1 MARKRRVER
10 WAAVSVLAALTLSAC
25 SSNDGSSSIG
35 PTGDPVSGGT
45 LKVGTGLDPI
55 CVDPNQTDLTATR
68 DILRQVGDSLVDA
81 DPETGEIVPWL
92 ATEWVVND
100 NATVFDFGLRSG
112 VTFSNGEVFD
122 AAAAKAFLDG
132 VDALGGRAFNAS
144 SYLEGYLGTEV
155 VAPDKI
161 RVSFD
166 QPNASFLQALST
178 VNMAVLSPSTY
189 QLPPEQ
195 RCLGQISAT
204 GAFVLDHY
212 TPTQEVVLTK
222 RAGYAWPSANAEHE
236 GEAYLDRIEYRVIP
250 EAGVRVGSL
259 RSGEVDLINQVPQQD
274 EDVLKTT
281 GFGVLTTNNPGTV
294 FEYLTNNSSPIL
306 SDESVRK
313 AIQFGIDR
321 EEYRATVLLPR
332 YNIATSVLSSTTP
345 HYTDFSQ
352 YIKYDPEESKRLL
365 DGAGWLPGAD
375 GIRAK
380 DGKRLSLT
388 VLNGHGIGTD
398 TYELVA
404 QQLQRIGVEL
414 IIRTVSRA
422 EMLAALDTG
431 QYDFVPYGFTRADPA
446 ALTMHFTTK
455 RNNPLRLQPSELDT
469 YLEQQ
474 AAASR
479 PEDRQ
484 VAVDNAA
491 RYITEHALVILLSEQ
506 SVAHGY
512 SGSLGGLRWE
522 PGAQLS
528 LYDAWLQR

>member
-1 MARKRRVER
+1 M
-10 WAAVSVLAALTLSAC
+10 LAALTLSAC
-25 SSNDGSSSIG
+25 SSGASSSSVG
-35 PTGDPVSGGT
+35 PTGDPTPGGT
-45 LKVGTGLDPI
+45 LKVGTAMDPI

-92 ATEWVVND
+92 ATEWVVGD
-100 NATVFDFGLRSG
+100 DATVFDFTLRTG

-122 AAAAKAFLDG
+122 AAATKAYLDG

-155 VAPDKI
+155 LAPDKV
-161 RVSFD
+161 RVSFGV
-166 QPNASFLQALST
+166 PNASFLQALST

-195 RCLGQISAT
+195 RCLGKISAT

-222 RAGYAWPSANAEHE
+222 RAGYAWPSANSEHT
-236 GEAYLDRIEYRVIP
+236 GEAYLDRIEFRVIP

-259 RSGEVDLINQVPQQD
+259 RSGEVDLINTVPEQD
-274 EDVLKTT
+274 EEVLQST
-281 GFGVLTTNNPGTV
+281 GFGVLSTNNPGTV
-294 FEYLTNNSSPIL
+294 FEFLTNNGSPIL
-306 SDESVRK
+306 SDERVRK

-321 EEYRATVLLPR
+321 EEYRSTILLPR
-332 YNIATSVLSSTTP
+332 YNLATSILSSTTP

-352 YIKYDPEESKRLL
+352 YIRYDQEESKRLL
-365 DGAGWLPGAD
+365 DEAGWAPGAD
-375 GIRAK
+375 GIRVK

-388 VLNGHGIGTD
+388 VLNGHQISTD
-398 TYELVA
+398 RYELVA
-404 QQLQRIGVEL
+404 QHLERIGVEL
-414 IIRTVSRA
+414 IIRNVSRA

-455 RNNPLRLQPSELDT
+455 RGSPLRLQPSELDT

-474 AAASR
+474 AAAAR
-479 PEDRQ
+479 QEDRQ

-491 RYITEHALVILLSEQ
+491 RYITEHALVILLNEQ
-506 SVAHGY
+506 SVAHAH
-512 SGSLGGLRWE
+512 SGSLGGLTWA

-528 LYDAWLQR
+528 LYDAWLQN